1 MSDIL
6 APIKAIGIETL
17 HQRTKI
23 SPQNLKALIAR
34 DFSKFS
40 KVQFL
45 GFVSILERDFN
56 LDLSSY
62 KDEYLAAS
70 DTVLE
75 VTPEIKSFI
84 SEEEPRKPHTN
95 RKMII
100 FALLGL
106 SLIGFFAYK
115 MLFSVEQHPQPIV
128 LNESAIIEAKEH
140 IAAVEKQELLTQQR
154 ELNASTV
161 ASEEDNT
168 SQKIETEIV
177 PKVVILPKR
186 RLWIGLINIET
197 GKRIQDV
204 IDSGYELN
212 TSSSW
217 LLIFG
222 HGYLNIEYNKKLL
235 EFTSRK
241 KLWFVY
247 EDGELQQID
256 KDEFR
261 RKNGGKTW

>member
-6 APIKAIGIETL
+6 APIKALGIETL
-17 HQRTKI
+17 HQQTKI
-23 SPQNLKALIAR
+23 SPQNLKALIER

-45 GFVSILERDFN
+45 GFVSILERDFD

-70 DTVLE
+70 DTILE
-75 VTPEIKSFI
+75 VTPEINSFT
-84 SEEEPRKPHTN
+84 SEEEPRKLHSN
-95 RKMII
+95 RKIII
-100 FALLGL
+100 FVLLGL
-106 SLIGFFAYK
+106 SLIGFIAYK
-115 MLFSVEQHPQPIV
+115 MLYSVEQPQPIV
-128 LNESAIIEAKEH
+128 LNESAIMEAKEH
-140 IAAVEKQELLTQQR
+140 LAAVEKQELLTQQR
-154 ELNASTV
+154 ELNASAV
-161 ASEEDNT
+161 VSEDDNT
-168 SQKIETEIV
+168 SQKIETEIA
-177 PKVVILPKR
+177 PQVVILPKR
-186 RLWIGLINIET
+186 RLWMGLINIET

-204 IDSGYELN
+204 IDTGYELN

-217 LLIFG
+217 LLVFG
-222 HGYLNIEYNKKLL
+222 HGYLDIEYNKKLL

-247 EDGELQQID
+247 EEGELQQID

>member
-6 APIKAIGIETL
+6 APIKAIDIETL
-17 HQRTKI
+17 HLRTKI
-23 SPQNLKALIAR
+23 SPQNLKALIER
-34 DFSKFS
+34 DFSKFH
-40 KVQFL
+40 KVQFF

-62 KDEYLAAS
+62 KEEYLTAS
-70 DTVLE
+70 NTVLE
-75 VTPEIKSFI
+75 VTPEIKNFS
-84 SEEEPRKPHTN
+84 SEEDPRKPHTN
-95 RKMII
+95 RKIII
-100 FALLGL
+100 FVLLGL
-106 SLIGFFAYK
+106 SLIGFIAYK
-115 MLFSVEQHPQPIV
+115 MLYLVEQPQPIV

-140 IAAVEKQELLTQQR
+140 LAAVEKQELLIQQR
-154 ELNASTV
+154 ELNATAAV
-161 ASEEDNT
+161 SEDDNT
-168 SQKIETEIV
+168 SQELKAELAPHVI
-177 PKVVILPKR
+177 ILPKR

-197 GKRIQDV
+197 GKRVQDI

-217 LLIFG
+217 LMVFG
-222 HGYLNIEYNKKLL
+222 HGHLDIEYNKKLL

-247 EDGELQQID
+247 EDGKLQQIN